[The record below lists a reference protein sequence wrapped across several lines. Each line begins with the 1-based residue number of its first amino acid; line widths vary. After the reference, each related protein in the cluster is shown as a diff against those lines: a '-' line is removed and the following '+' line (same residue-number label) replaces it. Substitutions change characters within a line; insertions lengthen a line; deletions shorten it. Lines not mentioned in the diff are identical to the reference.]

1 MVRHITSRNLGDC
14 KPTSNVCQMSIIFA
28 KQQGQSASLEDL
40 QRHQSLWGFLLF
52 GRAKISKPRTND
64 DTSNANQ
71 VEVGLLKKF
80 KLTKFL
86 PEILYPIV
94 YKCSK
99 TDIIA
104 KTY

>member
-1 MVRHITSRNLGDC
+1 LQTNLEC
-14 KPTSNVCQMSIIFA
+14 LSKEYNICQTRKGNF
-28 KQQGQSASLEDL
+28 QSLEDL
-40 QRHQSLWGFLLF
+40 QRRQSLWGFLLF
-52 GRAKISKPRTND
+52 ERVKISKPRTND